1 MTSALLKTTIKKQIN
16 EVQNETILRS
26 IHALL
31 KEALK
36 DNDNTSLLTKAQKSE
51 LDKTLAEHKAGKIK
65 YYTLIQA
72 KQLLSKASK

>member
-31 KEALK
+31 KEAFV
-36 DNDNTSLLTKAQKSE
+36 NDAFTPE
-51 LDKTLAEHKAGKIK
+51 
-65 YYTLIQA
+65 
-72 KQLLSKASK
+72 

>member
-51 LDKTLAEHKAGKIK
+51 LDK
-65 YYTLIQA
+65 
-72 KQLLSKASK
+72 S